1 VTKLIL
7 ILTRKMPLLVSR
19 LNDLKECEEI
29 RTKFFEIVFG
39 SNKQFVTEMI
49 ESVAEARSSK
59 LRGHICFPFQKY
71 FYDQKKKYFY
81 DQKSCFS
88 NGTNCHTSTL
98 GFLID

>member
-1 VTKLIL
+1 
-7 ILTRKMPLLVSR
+7 MPLLVSR

-71 FYDQKKKYFY
+71 FYDQK
-81 DQKSCFS
+81 SCFS